1 MADPTDVRNAL
12 RTLLLDSFGR
22 IRELVVSTTDGLTR
36 EVATYR
42 PDPDANTIAWLVWH
56 LTRVQ
61 DSHLAELAGAA
72 QVWTDQGFADRF
84 GLPFSRGATGYGQS
98 PEEVGAVDVPAAD
111 LAAYH
116 AAVDAMTTRFLETVT
131 PVDLG
136 RVVDDRWDPPV
147 TMSARLVSVLGD
159 CLQHLGQ
166 AAYLRGL
173 AERD

>member
-1 MADPTDVRNAL
+1 MTADASTTAL
-12 RTLLLDSFGR
+12 RDLLTDSFGR
-22 IRELVVSTTDGLTR
+22 VRELVTSTTGGLTL

-42 PDPDANTIAWLVWH
+42 PDPDANSIDWLLWH

-61 DSHLAELAGAA
+61 DSHLAELAGVP
-72 QVWTDQGFADRF
+72 QVWVDQGFADRF
-84 GLPFSRGATGYGQS
+84 QLPFSRGATGYGQS
-98 PEEVGAVDVPAAD
+98 AEEVGAVAVDPAE
-111 LAAYH
+111 LAGYH
-116 AAVDAMTTRFLETVT
+116 AAVDVMTTAFLGTIT
-131 PVDLG
+131 AADLS

-147 TMSARLVSVLGD
+147 TMGARLVSVLGD

>member
-1 MADPTDVRNAL
+1 MTDPTGVL
-12 RTLLLDSFGR
+12 RALLLDSFAR
-22 IRELVVSTTDGLTR
+22 IAQLVGSTTDGLTR

-42 PDPDANTIAWLVWH
+42 PDPDANTIGWLVWH

-61 DSHLAELAGAA
+61 DSHLAELAGVP

-84 GLPFSRGATGYGQS
+84 ALPFGRGATGYGQS
-98 PEEVGAVDVPAAD
+98 PEEVGAVIVPAAD

-116 AAVDAMTTRFLETVT
+116 AAVDAMTTRFLGTVT
-131 PVDLG
+131 ADDLT
-136 RVVDDRWDPPV
+136 RVVDERWDPPV
-147 TMSARLVSVLGD
+147 TMSARLVSVVGD

>member
-1 MADPTDVRNAL
+1 MADPTDTL

-22 IRELVVSTTDGLTR
+22 IRELVESTTDGLTPD
-36 EVATYR
+36 VAMYR
-42 PDPDANTIAWLVWH
+42 PDPDANTIDWLIWH

-61 DSHLAELAGAA
+61 DSHLSDLTGRQ
-72 QVWTDQGFADRF
+72 QVWTEQGFADRF
-84 GLPFSRGATGYGQS
+84 ELPFSRGATGYGQS
-98 PEEVGAVDVPAAD
+98 AEEVGAVAVPAD
-111 LAAYH
+111 RLREYH
-116 AAVDAMTTRFLETVT
+116 AAVDAMTTEFLTGVT
-131 PVDLG
+131 ADDLE

-147 TMSARLVSVLGD
+147 TMSARLVSVIGD

>member
-1 MADPTDVRNAL
+1 MADHPDTDAL
-12 RTLLLDSFGR
+12 RVLLLDAFGR
-22 IRELVVSTTDGLTR
+22 IRELVESTTDGLTP
-36 EVATYR
+36 EVASYR

-61 DSHLAELAGAA
+61 DAHLSELAGRP

-84 GLPFSRGATGYGQS
+84 ELPFSRGATGYGQS
-98 PEEVGAVDVPAAD
+98 SEEVGAVSVPAD
-111 LAAYH
+111 QLRAYQ
-116 AAVDAMTTRFLETVT
+116 AAVDAVTTDFLGGVT
-131 PVDLG
+131 PADLG
-136 RVVDDRWDPPV
+136 RVVDERWDPPV
-147 TMSARLVSVLGD
+147 TMSARLVSVIGD